1 MFVEVNFDGLV
12 GPTHHYGGLGVGNIA
27 SLVNRA
33 RPSHPR
39 AAALEGLEKAWLVAQ
54 LGVPQVLLPPLV
66 RPNRALLRGLGFEG
80 VLAEQLKRA
89 AESDPMALSAAMS
102 ASAMW
107 TANAATVSPSPDCED
122 GKLHITPANLISS
135 LHRGQEAGDRTSMF
149 RYLWRRDQSVV
160 VHDPLPAILPMRD
173 EGAANHLRITNP
185 RGDRGYEIFV
195 SGDDDQAATSTTKFM
210 VRQTRQSMRVIARG
224 HHLRSGQTFFLQQ
237 SPAAIDAGVFHNDVI
252 STAHE
257 HLWFYH
263 EDAFVDSKDTLDSIT
278 KVYRGDVG
286 RELVLIKID
295 RDRLPLEEAVKSYL
309 FNSQLVTLPKN
320 QVDEPSR
327 IHLICPSICSR
338 MANVQNVIA
347 QWQENRATGIE
358 QVHYVSLD
366 ESMANGGGPAC
377 LRLRVVLSTLQR
389 NALPS
394 ALFLNQQQYD
404 TVRAWILKWYPETL
418 TLVDLADA
426 KLAEHCEEAVRQYPF
441 RHFFIAG
448 KD

>member
-27 SLVNRA
+27 SLANRT
-33 RPSHPR
+33 RLSHPR

-89 AESDPMALSAAMS
+89 AESDPTVLSAAMS

-107 TANAATVSPSPDCED
+107 TANAATVSPSSDCED

-135 LHRGQEAGDRTSMF
+135 LHRGQEAGDRTAMF

-173 EGAANHLRITNP
+173 EGAANHLRITNRTGE
-185 RGDRGYEIFV
+185 RGCEIFV
-195 SGDDDQAATSTTKFM
+195 SGDDDRAIASTTKFI
-210 VRQTRQSMRVIARG
+210 VRQTRQSMRVIARC
-224 HHLRSGQTFFLQQ
+224 HHLRLSKTFFLQQ
-237 SPAAIDAGVFHNDVI
+237 SPIAIDAGVFHNDVI

-257 HLWFYH
+257 HVWFYH
-263 EDAFVDSKDTLDSIT
+263 EDAFVDSQDTLDAIS
-278 KVYRGDVG
+278 KVYRTEVG
-286 RELVLIKID
+286 SDLVLVRVD
-295 RDRLPLEEAVKSYL
+295 RDQLPLEEAVKSYL

-320 QVDEPSR
+320 QADGPSR

-338 MANVQNVIA
+338 MPNVQNVIA

-358 QVHYVSLD
+358 KVHYVSLD

-377 LRLRVVLSTLQR
+377 LRLRIVLSMSQKNTLPQE
-389 NALPS
+389 
-394 ALFLNQQQYD
+394 LFLNQQQYD
-404 TVRAWILKWYPETL
+404 TVREWILKWYPETI
-418 TLVDLADA
+418 TLSDLANA
-426 KLAEHCEEAVRQYPF
+426 KLAEHCEEAIRQYPY
-441 RHFFIAG
+441 RRFFIAG